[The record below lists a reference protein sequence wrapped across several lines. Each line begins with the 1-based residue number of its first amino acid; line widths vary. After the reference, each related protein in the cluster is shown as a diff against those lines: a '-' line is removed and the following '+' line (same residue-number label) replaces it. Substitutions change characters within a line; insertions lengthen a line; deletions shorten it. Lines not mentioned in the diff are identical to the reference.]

1 MNIGLIGG
9 GNIGRFLLQSINTNK
24 LLVNSKI
31 VGIYT
36 RNQKSAQQL
45 AAEFDTEVFDDI
57 QSLLQ
62 SKIDLVIEAAT
73 VEVVKEYAPIILA
86 SGKDLVLS
94 SVGALCDLDFFQS
107 LEKICKSSGTKIHL
121 PSGAIGGLDILKAA
135 KSNGEL
141 ERVSIITRKPPQA
154 LPGAP
159 LDGEHV
165 LFEGSARKAIALFP
179 KNINVSIILSL
190 AGLGPEKTEVTI
202 ISDPTVTKNSH
213 SIEAVGS
220 FGKLSLKV
228 ENDPMPNNPKTIEG
242 IPARLLVISLMNFL
256 KNPSLLYSLI

>member
-62 SKIDLVIEAAT
+62 SNIDLVIEAAT
-73 VEVVKEYAPIILA
+73 VEVVKEYAAQVLS

-94 SVGALCDLDFFQS
+94 SVGALSDLNFFQS
-107 LEKICKSSGTKIHL
+107 LEEICKENGKKIHL
-121 PSGAIGGLDILKAA
+121 PSGAIGGLDVLKAA

-141 ERVSIITRKPPQA
+141 DSVSIITRKPPHA
-154 LPGAP
+154 LPGSP
-159 LDGEHV
+159 LDIEQV
-165 LFEGSARKAIALFP
+165 LFEGSARDAIELFP

-190 AGLGPEKTEVTI
+190 AGLGPDKTRVKI
-202 ISDPTVTKNSH
+202 ISDPGIKKNSH
-213 SIEAVGS
+213 SIEATGS
-220 FGKLSLKV
+220 FGTLSLKV
-228 ENDPMPNNPKTIEG
+228 ENDPMPNNPKTSYL
-242 IPARLLVISLMNFL
+242 AALSVLSSL
-256 KNPSLLYSLI
+256 KNKDAVIQVG

>member
-36 RNQKSAQQL
+36 RNPKSAQQL
-45 AAEFDTEVFDDI
+45 AAEFNTEVFNDI

-62 SKIDLVIEAAT
+62 SNIDLVIEAAT
-73 VEVVKEYAPIILA
+73 VEVVKEYAGQVLS
-86 SGKDLVLS
+86 SGKDLILS
-94 SVGALCDLDFFQS
+94 SVGALSDLNFIQS
-107 LEKICKSSGTKIHL
+107 LEEICKKNGKKIYL
-121 PSGAIGGLDILKAA
+121 PSGAIGGLDVLKAA

-141 ERVSIITRKPPQA
+141 YSVSIITRKPPQA

-159 LDGEHV
+159 LDIEQV
-165 LFEGSARKAIALFP
+165 LFEGSARDAIELFP

-190 AGLGPEKTEVTI
+190 AGLGPDKTRVKI
-202 ISDPTVTKNSH
+202 ISDPGIKKNSH
-213 SIEAVGS
+213 SIEASGS
-220 FGKLSLKV
+220 FGRLSIKV
-228 ENDPMPNNPKTIEG
+228 ENDPMPNNPKTSYL
-242 IPARLLVISLMNFL
+242 AALSVLSTL
-256 KNPSLLYSLI
+256 KNKDAFIQVG

>member
-9 GNIGRFLLQSINTNK
+9 GNIGKFLLQSINSSK
-24 LLVNSKI
+24 LLPDSKI

-36 RNQKSAQQL
+36 RNPNSAELL
-45 AAEFDTEVFDDI
+45 AAEFETEIFADI
-57 QSLLQ
+57 ETLLQ
-62 SKIDLVIEAAT
+62 SNLDLVIEAAT
-73 VEVVKEYAPIILA
+73 VEVVKEYAAMILA

-94 SVGALCDLDFFQS
+94 SVGALCDLDFIHS
-107 LEKICKSSGTKIHL
+107 LEKVCKSSGTKIHL

-141 ERVSIITRKPPQA
+141 KRVSIITRKPPQA

-159 LDGEHV
+159 LDIEHV

-213 SIEAVGS
+213 SIEAEGS

-228 ENDPMPNNPKTIEG
+228 ENDPMPNNPKTSYL
-242 IPARLLVISLMNFL
+242 AALSVLSSL
-256 KNPSLLYSLI
+256 KNKDAVIQVG